1 MLPMSPHCR
10 RVVTWGAVPSL
21 LLTASLW
28 LTAKPAGAQQLGQ
41 LYISILDSENRPV
54 TDLEVDDVKVLVD
67 DVECKVVKVEA
78 VGKPTKLT
86 VMVDNG
92 PVTTKELATF
102 RTALR
107 AFFEALPAEIET
119 SLYTINPQPRTVVKP
134 TTDRQKLLQGVDLI
148 APDSGAGLFFDA
160 LVEASERFEKD
171 KTDHFPVLM
180 MVASDVGS
188 NMSAMDRDYQRLQKR
203 IIEKGATVHFAILHG
218 GGDRPSSVAGALQTE
233 VGLGVTK
240 LSGGRYE
247 NIAAATRLVT
257 LLPEFAQQIGRSQL
271 RQTHQY
277 RITYQRDSKQP
288 AQRISASVSRLRIG
302 LQPQLSVDGHMP

>member
-1 MLPMSPHCR
+1 MPLMTPQSR
-10 RVVTWGAVPSL
+10 RRLAWGLVPL
-21 LLTASLW
+21 LVIASLW
-28 LTAKPAGAQQLGQ
+28 LAARPVRAQQLGQ
-41 LYISILDSENRPV
+41 LYISVLDGENKPV
-54 TDLEVDDVKVLVD
+54 TDLEVDDVKVMVD
-67 DVECKVVKVEA
+67 DIECKVVKIEPVS
-78 VGKPTKLT
+78 KPIKLT

-102 RTALR
+102 RTALK
-107 AFFEALPAEIET
+107 AFFEALPADIET
-119 SLYTINPQPRTVVKP
+119 SLYTINPQPRTVVRS

-160 LVEASERFEKD
+160 LVEASDRFDKD

-188 NMSAMDRDYQRLQKR
+188 NMSAMDRDYQKLQTRILQKA
-203 IIEKGATVHFAILHG
+203 ATVHFVILHG
-218 GGDRPSSVAGALQTE
+218 GGDRPNAVAGALQTE

-271 RQTHQY
+271 RQMHQY
-277 RITYQRDSKQP
+277 RVTYERDSKQP
-288 AQRISASVSRLRIG
+288 AQRISAALSRLRIG
-302 LQPQLSVDGHMP
+302 LQPQLSIDGHMP